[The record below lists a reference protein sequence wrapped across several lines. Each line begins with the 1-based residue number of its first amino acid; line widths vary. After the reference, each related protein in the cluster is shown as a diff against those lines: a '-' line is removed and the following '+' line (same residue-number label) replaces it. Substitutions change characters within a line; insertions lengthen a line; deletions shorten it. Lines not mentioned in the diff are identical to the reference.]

1 MLELLFLFIFENFK
15 DFRSKYSIPET
26 LSEAEVE
33 ITNFTREIARKK
45 RNPFGIIVSSL
56 PVIIL
61 QQPIV
66 NLQNSLQQC
75 FVLTH
80 SLCSFAR
87 KLLNTTRSWK
97 VFFLNLI
104 NCYNRK
110 ETKQLVRCLVCVT
123 QEF

>member
-1 MLELLFLFIFENFK
+1 VFELLFLFIFENFK

-33 ITNFTREIARKK
+33 ITNFTGEIARKK

-87 KLLNTTRSWK
+87 KLLNTTRS
-97 VFFLNLI
+97 
-104 NCYNRK
+104 
-110 ETKQLVRCLVCVT
+110 
-123 QEF
+123 